1 MGFITLTFVISRG
14 VPLALTRVIEHP
26 LGLLLAI
33 VAHAYVAAGLA
44 LGSLLFYRE
53 RRARVRDVR
62 PEHEQVADVPA
73 SGQQVS
79 EG

>member
-1 MGFITLTFVISRG
+1 
-14 VPLALTRVIEHP
+14 VIEHP

-62 PEHEQVADVPA
+62 PEQEQVVDVPA
-73 SGQQVS
+73 SGQQMS
-79 EG
+79 ER